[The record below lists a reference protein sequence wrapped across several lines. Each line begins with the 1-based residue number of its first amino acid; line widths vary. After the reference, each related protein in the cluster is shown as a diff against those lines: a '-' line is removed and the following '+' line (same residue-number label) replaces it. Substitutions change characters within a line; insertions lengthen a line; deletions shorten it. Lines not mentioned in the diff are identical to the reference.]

1 MERATAGGL
10 REPPPVPVVAVRA
23 GLPSYA
29 GPAIGWPPGWA
40 GLWSRTHA
48 MPARR
53 INLTG
58 EPELR

>member
-10 REPPPVPVVAVRA
+10 REPPPVPIVAVRS
-23 GLPSYA
+23 GLQSYE
-29 GPAIGWPPGWA
+29 GPPISWPPGWA
-40 GLWSRTHA
+40 GLWTRAHA

>member
-1 MERATAGGL
+1 LQA
-10 REPPPVPVVAVRA
+10 
-23 GLPSYA
+23 YN

-40 GLWSRTHA
+40 GMWTKSHA